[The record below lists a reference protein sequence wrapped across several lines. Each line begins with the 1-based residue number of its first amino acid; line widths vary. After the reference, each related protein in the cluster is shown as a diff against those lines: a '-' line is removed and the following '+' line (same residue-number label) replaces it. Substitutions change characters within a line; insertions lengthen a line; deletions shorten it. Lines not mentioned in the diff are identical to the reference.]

1 MKKKKKFVKLF
12 SFKSISVYSD
22 TMVIQ
27 KFPGANLIG
36 QFLKQITEPLSKFIV
51 KHVKK
56 RPFIRKHVLIKL
68 GHLYYWYEDK
78 AVMPRIPAIAKK
90 KRIDDDIRTME
101 LGAKLL
107 IEVITKSLRVTHT
120 NILIL

>member
-1 MKKKKKFVKLF
+1 
-12 SFKSISVYSD
+12 
-22 TMVIQ
+22 MVIQ

-36 QFLKQITEPLSKFIV
+36 QLLKQITEPLSKFTV

-56 RPFIRKHVLIKL
+56 RPFIKKYVLIKL

-78 AVMPRIPAIAKK
+78 VVLQRIPAKK
-90 KRIDDDIRTME
+90 KRVDDIRTME

-107 IEVITKSLRVTHT
+107 IEVIITIMKFLRVTHT
-120 NILIL
+120 HTHINFIINLLTFFAK